1 MRMPAHV
8 MSECCT
14 PCTVH
19 ASLSVRPEHG
29 GYGTSQAR
37 AASCILPWRLRLGI
51 GVAVQGKGAVL
62 RQCAWLLQ
70 LAALQLHRADLAV
83 LAHREDCRRLLASL
97 YDVAPAAADAGTALL
112 PQLHLSL
119 SMTLL

>member
-1 MRMPAHV
+1 MIPVKHIDPEDLPLYAMQLLPA
-8 MSECCT
+8 EENEEL
-14 PCTVH
+14 
-19 ASLSVRPEHG
+19 SLHLQHSPEARRVLAEI
-29 GYGTSQAR
+29 YG
-37 AASCILPWRLRLGI
+37 
-51 GVAVQGKGAVL
+51 
-62 RQCAWLLQ
+62 
-70 LAALQLHRADLAV
+70 DLAV